1 MADFYCPADGA
12 ICHMDHISCIQWK
25 GTYCDIFGGGCGQS
39 EEPKDKEKNNE

>member
-25 GTYCDIFGGGCGQS
+25 GTYCDIFGGCGQS